1 MKITFI
7 GSGQVGGTLA
17 DRLERLGHQV
27 TLAARD
33 PNSSSV
39 REVLVRNPRVRVQA
53 PTAAVAEAEVV
64 FLATPYAANAQVL
77 PELREALRGKIL
89 VDCTNPVGP
98 GLSHGLKSV
107 QSGSEVVQALV
118 PEARVVKAFSI
129 YGFENF
135 ADPSHPEHSVRP
147 ALLYCGA
154 DASAKAQVGALIDA
168 LGFQPVDVGGL
179 EQALA
184 LEHLTL
190 LWIRMVRAGG
200 RSPRLVWAA
209 LGLDPSLV
217 SPLSK
222 A

>member
-1 MKITFI
+1 MKIAFI
-7 GSGQVGGTLA
+7 GSGQVGGALA
-17 DRLERLGHQV
+17 DRLERLGHHV

-39 REVLVRNPRVRVQA
+39 RETLSRNPRLLVEA
-53 PTAAVAEAEVV
+53 PVAAVGGADVV
-64 FLATPYAANAQVL
+64 FLATPYAANSQVL
-77 PELREALRGKIL
+77 PDLREALRGKVL

-118 PEARVVKAFSI
+118 PEVRVVKAFSI

-135 ADPSHPEHSVRP
+135 ADPSHPGHSVRP

-154 DASAKAQVGALIDA
+154 DPAAKATVGALIDA

-179 EQALA
+179 EQALH

-190 LWIRMVRAGG
+190 LWIRMVRVGK

-209 LGLDPSLV
+209 LGD
-217 SPLSK
+217 